1 MGTGGIKRHHW
12 HEKAGRDSQIVDA
25 GDGVLSLSVLSL
37 TKLVLV
43 DMRGGRDRMCL
54 VQSCCM

>member
-1 MGTGGIKRHHW
+1 VGTGGIKRHHW

-25 GDGVLSLSVLSL
+25 GDGVLSL

-54 VQSCCM
+54 MQSCCM